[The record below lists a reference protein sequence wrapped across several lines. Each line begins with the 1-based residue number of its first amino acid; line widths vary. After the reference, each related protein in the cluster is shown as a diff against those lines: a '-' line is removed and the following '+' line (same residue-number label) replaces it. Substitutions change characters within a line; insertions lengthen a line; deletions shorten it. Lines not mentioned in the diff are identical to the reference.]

1 MLQHQTEHCM
11 FHLPIKKAQTGF
23 ANGYLSAVVDALEEN
38 VKETSKDVYLEV
50 RNRLGLREQ
59 FLTCQYAGIDETVP
73 HITLFFTSTM

>member
-1 MLQHQTEHCM
+1 M
-11 FHLPIKKAQTGF
+11 FHLPVEEELTGF
-23 ANGYLSAVVDALEEN
+23 ANGYLSAAVDVLEEN

-73 HITLFFTSTM
+73 HVTLFFASAT